1 MSGCSYCESEEFT
14 AATERAEV
22 AEARL
27 YLVSESLA
35 RLLAFVDR
43 IGGYTEPD
51 DQHAIRMARIA
62 LAEVRR

>member
-1 MSGCSYCESEEFT
+1 MEI
-14 AATERAEV
+14 TEAQL
-22 AEARL
+22 A
-27 YLVSESLA
+27 LVSQSLA
-35 RLLAFVDR
+35 GLLAFVDR

>member
-1 MSGCSYCESEEFT
+1 MSCDYCKEQVE
-14 AATERAEV
+14 AATERMEIT
-22 AEARL
+22 EAQL
-27 YLVSESLA
+27 ALVSQSLA
-35 RLLAFVDR
+35 GLLAFVDR